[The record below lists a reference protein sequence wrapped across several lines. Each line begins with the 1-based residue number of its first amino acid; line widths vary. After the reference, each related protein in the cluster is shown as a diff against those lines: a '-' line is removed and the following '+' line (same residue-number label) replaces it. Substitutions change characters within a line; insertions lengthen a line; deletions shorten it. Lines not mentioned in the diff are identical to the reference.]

1 MSASLTH
8 VLSKIFTA
16 GFFRMHSGLLVFLF
30 GTIISYCFFI
40 NTLGSVPVWA
50 FAKWNLFITL
60 AVVSN
65 PLVLLLFCVVASFY
79 AFKSW
84 QYVLLQLTINSNEFL
99 FYSSTS
105 FSRSR
110 QLVSWFIVQLNIFLP
125 LWIYSLFATAIGI
138 AYGYYILPVLML
150 LFLLALNA
158 CSAFMYV
165 KVVNRRI
172 DVKKHMWLMKLT
184 RSWSKPL
191 FSLYTF
197 YVFDQMKLT
206 YVLTKCFSL
215 ILIVGVSALF
225 ADSNDKLN
233 TAGFLMLMLITAHV
247 ILIYNE
253 YRFNETFLGFVNNF
267 PISKSRLFLGFL
279 LNYFILMLPELLWFF
294 SAYAVLQSC
303 FLLLLGITLLLL
315 FRSLMYWSGLDMKRF
330 LLVVFFLFNLIFIL
344 ILYRLIWYL
353 PFAMLLIAY
362 SIFAKNRLNHGLKG

>member
-1 MSASLTH
+1 
-8 VLSKIFTA
+8 
-16 GFFRMHSGLLVFLF
+16 
-30 GTIISYCFFI
+30 
-40 NTLGSVPVWA
+40 
-50 FAKWNLFITL
+50 
-60 AVVSN
+60 
-65 PLVLLLFCVVASFY
+65 
-79 AFKSW
+79 
-84 QYVLLQLTINSNEFL
+84 
-99 FYSSTS
+99 
-105 FSRSR
+105 
-110 QLVSWFIVQLNIFLP
+110 
-125 LWIYSLFATAIGI
+125 
-138 AYGYYILPVLML
+138 
-150 LFLLALNA
+150 
-158 CSAFMYV
+158 
-165 KVVNRRI
+165 
-172 DVKKHMWLMKLT
+172 
-184 RSWSKPL
+184 
-191 FSLYTF
+191 
-197 YVFDQMKLT
+197 MKLT